1 MGYER
6 AEELVNDVA
15 LASSS
20 VELIRRIAE
29 YICPD
34 DDVQTECNPVVPV
47 KVRRSQRV
55 DATLAWSLL
64 AGVSKL
70 KVFRGR

>member
-47 KVRRSQRV
+47 KVTF
-55 DATLAWSLL
+55 AETSLL
-64 AGVSKL
+64 S
-70 KVFRGR
+70 RPTT